1 MRWSDRFRPEIFLVV
16 FLLCTSSSMFA
27 QHSSVLELQKDWRLA
42 SSITVTDSG
51 ATISQPGYRASNW
64 YPADQMPATVLE
76 ILQED
81 GVYPNLYYGMN
92 FEEVPQDLYKHDWW
106 YRTTFQVPAGKHTF
120 WIDFPGINYRAE
132 IWLNGKLLADDT
144 KVVGMYV
151 DHHFNV
157 TDYIHPGQTNVVAV
171 KVTPERLIPYVDGV
185 ELGDS
190 WANWINFT
198 HFGYKGPLNV
208 KDLQDLPRSAGDLP
222 RSAGVT
228 AAYIAPEPRQSAS
241 FSTHVTV
248 TEASTTDLTLTAT
261 VNSDGRFAKSGAVE
275 FLLHGAPIGRSVVD
289 GNGAATLHVTS
300 PDDVSEIEKDIS
312 QPSFV
317 PDRNAGIWKPVT
329 LYITGAVKLSNALV
343 NTDLPLPGT
352 DPAQLTVYASLANGS
367 PLPVRGD
374 LKGEITRTGKPTIH
388 ISQPVELSAGETRE
402 ISFEPSQFPQ
412 LVVHNPDLWWPY
424 TLGKPALYNLH
435 LKFVENGQTSD
446 TESIRFGIR
455 KITQHRDQD
464 EQFPTAGKGGSFY
477 LQINGKDFLIRGAA
491 YTPDLL
497 YRYDPKREATEISYV
512 RDMGLNMLRWESKIS
527 SEHILELADEAGV
540 PVMFGW
546 MCCDQWELWKQWNAE
561 DYKVAPESLRSQ
573 ILMLRSHASAFIWA
587 NGSDGLPPKPV
598 LDGYHHVLENLHWQN
613 AVVDT
618 VSSYAR
624 NAKGEPEWD
633 GIHMKGPYTWR
644 PPSYWFAGRYVGA
657 RGAVAEQG
665 NNESIPPY
673 ESLTKFIPQGKLWP
687 PNEYWYFHAGAL
699 RGSDK
704 LLNMRRAL
712 DRRYGPSFSAQEFA
726 SKAQLASYEDTR
738 AQFEDFAANGWANH
752 KMTIYWML
760 NSVWPSF
767 YAHLYDYYL
776 KPGGAY
782 YGAKKGLRP
791 VSVVFDSYAAG
802 DHTEGKVTVVNQT
815 LAEQDG
821 LRVRVR
827 IYDLDGKVRLDRSA
841 NNIRVAYGEAA
852 QALTLPR
859 LHNMTSAYFVRCD
872 LFDKSGKSLVE
883 NVYWQS
889 TKDDDIGG
897 YVDDRV
903 DDNSP
908 LDPKRVVSWADFTAL
923 NSMPKVQLQ
932 MSGTAHGASRNDEN
946 VLITLHNPS
955 RHIAF
960 FERVAVT
967 GKRDGNEILPI
978 LYSDNYVTV
987 FPGETIHISGTYNQ
1001 ALKDGAPTWLK
1012 LEGYNTV
1019 NQIAP
1024 IRFK

>member
-1 MRWSDRFRPEIFLVV
+1 MRWPDWFRRETFFGA
-16 FLLCTSSSMFA
+16 FLLCTSTSMLA
-27 QHSSVLELQKDWRLA
+27 QYSSVLELQANWKLA
-42 SSITVTDSG
+42 SANTVTESG
-51 ATISQPGYRASNW
+51 ETLSQPAYQASKW
-64 YPADQMPATVLE
+64 HPVDRMPATVLQ
-76 ILQED
+76 ILEED

-92 FEEVPQDLYKHDWW
+92 FAKEVPPDLYKQDWW
-106 YRTTFQVPAGKHTF
+106 YRTAFQIPPGKHTF

-132 IWLNGKLLADDT
+132 IWINGKLIADDK

-151 DHHFNV
+151 GHHFNV
-157 TDYIHPGQTNVVAV
+157 TDAIHPGQTNALAV

-190 WANWINFT
+190 WANWINFDY
-198 HFGYKGPLNV
+198 FGYKGQLNV
-208 KDLQDLPRSAGDLP
+208 EDLKDLPRAAGISA
-222 RSAGVT
+222 T
-228 AAYIAPEPRQSAS
+228 YIAPQTGQSAS
-241 FSTHVTV
+241 VATNVMV

-261 VNSDGRFAKSGAVE
+261 VNSEGQSVKSGIVE
-275 FLLHGAPIGRSVVD
+275 FLLHRAPIGRSVVD
-289 GNGAATLHVTS
+289 RNGVATLHVTS
-300 PDDVSEIEKDIS
+300 PDDVSAIEKGIS

-317 PDRNAGIWKPVT
+317 PDRNAGIWKPVR

-343 NTDLPLPGT
+343 TTDLPLPAT
-352 DPAQLTVYASLANGS
+352 DPAQLTVYADLANGS
-367 PLPVRGD
+367 SVPVRGN
-374 LKGEITRTGKPTIH
+374 LEGEITRTGKSTIH
-388 ISQPVELSAGETRE
+388 ISQPVELSAGEARE
-402 ISFEPSQFPQ
+402 ITFDASQFPQ

-424 TLGKPALYNLH
+424 TLGKPALYDLQ
-435 LKFVENGQTSD
+435 LKFVENGQVSD
-446 TESIRFGIR
+446 TNSIRFGIR

-477 LQINGKDFLIRGAA
+477 LQINGKNFLIRGAA
-491 YTPDLL
+491 YTADLL

-512 RDMGLNMLRWESKIS
+512 KDMGLNMLRWESKIS

-546 MCCDQWELWKQWNAE
+546 MCCDQWELWNQWNAE
-561 DYKVAPESLRSQ
+561 DHRVAPKSLRSQ

-598 LDGYHHVLENLHWQN
+598 LDEYHHVVASLHWQN
-613 AVVDT
+613 ATVDT

-624 NAKGEPEWD
+624 NANGEPEWD

-665 NNESIPPY
+665 NNESVPPY
-673 ESLTKFIPQGKLWP
+673 ESLAKFIPADKLWP
-687 PNEYWYFHAGAL
+687 PNEFWYFHAGAL

-704 LLNMRRAL
+704 LLNITRAL

-726 SKAQLASYEDTR
+726 RKAQLGSYEDTR

-791 VSVVFDSYAAG
+791 ISVVFDSYATG
-802 DHTEGKVTVVNQT
+802 DHREGKVTVVSQT
-815 LAEQDG
+815 LTEQEG

-827 IYDLDGKVRLDRSA
+827 IYDLDGHIRLDRSA
-841 NNIRVAYGEAA
+841 NNIHVSYGGAVH
-852 QALTLPR
+852 ALTLPR
-859 LHNMTSAYFVRCD
+859 LQNITSTYFVRCD
-872 LFDKSGKSLVE
+872 LFDRLGKTLVE

-889 TKDDDIGG
+889 TADDDIGG
-897 YVDDRV
+897 YLDNNV
-903 DDNSP
+903 DDNRP
-908 LDPKRVVSWADFTAL
+908 LDPKRVISWADFTAL

-932 MSGTAHGASRNDEN
+932 VVGTTVQRNNRNKDE
-946 VLITLHNPS
+946 VRVTLHNPS
-955 RHIAF
+955 KHIAF
-960 FERVAVT
+960 FERVEIT
-967 GKRDGNEILPI
+967 DDRDGNELLPI
-978 LYSDNYVTV
+978 LYSDNYITI
-987 FPGETIHISGTYNQ
+987 FPGQTVLISGTYNHMLNHGGP
-1001 ALKDGAPTWLK
+1001 AWLRV
-1012 LEGYNTV
+1012 EGYNTV
-1019 NQIAP
+1019 KQVAQIHP
-1024 IRFK
+1024 K